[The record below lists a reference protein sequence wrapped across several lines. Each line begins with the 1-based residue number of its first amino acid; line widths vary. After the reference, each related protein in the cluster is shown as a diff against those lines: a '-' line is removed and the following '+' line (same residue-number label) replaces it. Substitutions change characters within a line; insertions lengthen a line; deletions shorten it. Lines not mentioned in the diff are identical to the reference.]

1 MIARPRVPD
10 FVPAMA
16 AVGAAVGLLAARG
29 TAAEEPSWQAALT
42 QRIAGHSGDAGVCVV
57 HLESQTRFG
66 HRADVPMPTASLI
79 KLPVM
84 IAAYHA
90 ASLGRVKLS
99 DSVVLREEDKVPGSG
114 ILTAHFSAGGSFP
127 LRDAVRLMIAWSDNT
142 ATNLVIDKI
151 GLPATT
157 ALMQELGCPNTHLH
171 AKVFRRDTSIEPE
184 RSKQFGLGSTTAAEM
199 VKLLER
205 LQRRELVSLAASDE
219 MLAHLAACQ
228 DRDTFPKH
236 LPRGT
241 MVAHKTG
248 LVTGVR
254 TDAGII
260 TSKGGTIL
268 LCVLT
273 NNNRRPGGAA
283 EDPGQ
288 ALCADVAKIVFQ
300 HYNGSAAADAPT
312 RINERRLALG
322 DSGEDVARL
331 QRALN
336 RALRPSPELDVD
348 GEFGPATQTA
358 LLRWQRGRELPVDG
372 VFLPAWWQLVE
383 P

>member
-1 MIARPRVPD
+1 
-10 FVPAMA
+10 
-16 AVGAAVGLLAARG
+16 
-29 TAAEEPSWQAALT
+29 
-42 QRIAGHSGDAGVCVV
+42 
-57 HLESQTRFG
+57 
-66 HRADVPMPTASLI
+66 
-79 KLPVM
+79 
-84 IAAYHA
+84 
-90 ASLGRVKLS
+90 VKLS

>member
-1 MIARPRVPD
+1 MSARPRAVG
-10 FVPAMA
+10 FVQVAA
-16 AVGAAVGLLAARG
+16 AVGTAAGLLVARG
-29 TAAEEPSWQAALT
+29 AAAEEAAWQAALT
-42 QRIAGHSGDAGVCVV
+42 QRIAEHSGDAGVCVV
-57 HLESQTRFG
+57 HLESQTRFA

-79 KLPVM
+79 KFPVM

-90 ASLGRVKLS
+90 ASAGKVNLP
-99 DSVVLREEDKVPGSG
+99 DPVVLRDEDKVPGSG
-114 ILTAHFSAGGSFP
+114 ILTPHFSAGGAFP
-127 LRDAVRLMIAWSDNT
+127 LRDAVRMMIAWSDNT

-157 ALMQELGCPNTHLH
+157 ALMQELGCPHTHLH
-171 AKVFRRDTSIEPE
+171 AKVFRRDTSIAPE

-205 LQRRELVSLAASDE
+205 LQRREMVSPSASDE

-228 DRDTFPKH
+228 DRDTFRKH

-241 MVAHKTG
+241 IVAHKTG

-273 NNNRRPGGAA
+273 NNNRRLSGAT

-300 HYNGSAAADAPT
+300 HYNGSAAADAPA
-312 RINERRLALG
+312 RANERRLALG

-348 GEFGPATQTA
+348 GEFGPATQAA
-358 LLRWQRGRELPVDG
+358 LLRWQRGRELPADG